1 MSRRGRVRPAG
12 GRRAVAARALAAILF
27 AALAILGAAVRQ
39 GRLEGL
45 DHFASM
51 HLQPLR
57 RGDWSLLTAPAGPV
71 AAPLLLLVGA
81 MAMRRP
87 ARVRAAW
94 ILVFAAG
101 VAIEVVGKRLVVR
114 AHVDADRLPWHAHD
128 GFPSGHTMRGV
139 IVAGAL
145 AAAWPA
151 ARIPLVVWA
160 VSNAVLVETTG
171 MHPLSEVVG
180 GLLAGA
186 ALVACVWTSR

>member
-1 MSRRGRVRPAG
+1 VP
-12 GRRAVAARALAAILF
+12 ARALAAMLF
-27 AALAILGAAVRQ
+27 VALIILGAAVRG

-45 DHFASM
+45 DHFASI

-57 RGDWSLLTAPAGPV
+57 KGDWSLLTAPAGPV
-71 AAPLLLLVGA
+71 VAPLLLLVGVV
-81 MAMRRP
+81 AMRRP

-128 GFPSGHTMRGV
+128 GFPSGHTLRGV
-139 IVAGAL
+139 VVAGAL

-160 VSNAVLVETTG
+160 VVNAALVETTG

-180 GLLAGA
+180 GLLGGA
-186 ALVACVWTSR
+186 ALVACVWASR